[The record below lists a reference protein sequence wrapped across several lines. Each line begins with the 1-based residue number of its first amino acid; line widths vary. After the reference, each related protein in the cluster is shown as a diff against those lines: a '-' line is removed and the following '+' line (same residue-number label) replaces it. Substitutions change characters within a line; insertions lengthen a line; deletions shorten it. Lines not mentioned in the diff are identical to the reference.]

1 VYEGVAAQEPER
13 TNLEW
18 KRALSIV
25 TSNNPTAEEAA
36 HTTVIT
42 HANSIPVA
50 SAPRLHLAYL
60 DGLRALAALYVVLH
74 HASRYAFDL
83 LPPDRMTP
91 AQKLFA
97 FLFQGGDDAVVLF
110 IVLSGFCL
118 MLPVVRG
125 DGTLRGGALH
135 FFGKR
140 ARRILP
146 PYYFAVG
153 FSLLMICLL
162 VGTKTGTAWDD
173 CTDIT
178 PLTLV
183 THLFLM
189 HDVLLSTAHGI
200 NYPLWT
206 VSVEWQIYFLFPFLV
221 WAWRRFG
228 PVKTVVSTLVLS
240 LLTNEALKNTQ
251 LINTSPMMLG
261 AFALGM
267 LGAGIAY
274 GDHARLA
281 AWRQRI
287 PWPWLT
293 LGLAFAFYI
302 PVVLRRDHFL
312 GATLTLML
320 FAVLSVSLIVL
331 AARPGVNPLNRA
343 LSWNPLVAVGLFS
356 YSIYL
361 LHAPLLQLIWQY
373 GLASWH
379 LAPVPLL
386 LVLAVIG
393 VPLIVAAS
401 YIFST
406 GCERPFLNS
415 QAKAT
420 TNHIMKDMP

>member
-1 VYEGVAAQEPER
+1 MAEN
-13 TNLEW
+13 T
-18 KRALSIV
+18 V
-25 TSNNPTAEEAA
+25 TEDAEA
-36 HTTVIT
+36 TQVR
-42 HANSIPVA
+42 PVPLV
-50 SAPRLHLAYL
+50 SAPKLHLAYL
-60 DGLRALAALYVVLH
+60 DGLRALAALYIVLH
-74 HASRYAFDL
+74 HASRYAFDGL
-83 LPPDRMTP
+83 LPERMTP
-91 AQKLFA
+91 VQKLFA
-97 FLFQGGDDAVVLF
+97 YLFHAGGNAVVLF

-146 PYYFAVG
+146 PYYFALG

-162 VGTKTGTAWDD
+162 IGTKTGTAWDD
-173 CTDIT
+173 CIDIT

-183 THLFLM
+183 THLFLT

-206 VSVEWQIYFLFPFLV
+206 VSIEWQIYFLFPFLV

-228 PVKTVVSTLVLS
+228 PIKTVAATLVLS
-240 LLTNEALKNTQ
+240 LLGNEAVKNTQ
-251 LINTSPMMLG
+251 LINASPMMLG

-274 GDHARLA
+274 GDHVRLA

-302 PVVLRRDHFL
+302 PEVLWRDRFL
-312 GATLTLML
+312 GASLTLVL
-320 FAVLSVSLIVL
+320 FAVWSVSLIVL
-331 AARPGVNPLNRA
+331 AARPGVNLVNQA
-343 LSWNPLVAVGLFS
+343 LSWKPLVVVGLFS

-373 GLASWH
+373 GLVPWH
-379 LAPVPLL
+379 LAPVPLF
-386 LVLAVIG
+386 LVLALIG
-393 VPLIVAAS
+393 LPMIVVAS
-401 YIFST
+401 YIFSL

-415 QAKAT
+415 QAKAAT
-420 TNHIMKDMP
+420 KRILKDTP